1 MQTIDLKNGIGRWG
15 GWFRR
20 ATLGLCLL
28 IGLGI
33 PVAQATQAMAKD
45 LTELSIE
52 DLMSVEV
59 TTTVARKAQ
68 RLSDTAAA
76 VFVITAEDIR
86 RSGVTSI
93 AEALRMVPGLEV
105 ARLDANRY
113 AITARGFNGNF
124 ANKLLVLM
132 DGRTVY
138 SPLYSGVFWDVQ
150 DTLLEDIARIE
161 VIRGPGASLWGANA
175 VNGVINIIT
184 KPAKETQGGL
194 LAAGLGTEE
203 KGFGGLRYG
212 GAMGDTT
219 HYRAYAKYFNRD
231 NAVDLQGNDNYDKLE
246 VTRGGGR
253 MDWQASARD
262 AVTFQ
267 GDYYDGR
274 VGNQGTYPL
283 YDPPYLTDFKDNV
296 PITGGNL
303 LGRWQRTLS
312 SSSDFIFQTYYDRT
326 ERPVVL
332 LEETRDTFDLDFQH
346 RFGLGRRQEI
356 MWGAGYR
363 LTQAHLVNGPAVFMR
378 DEERQDQLFS
388 FFLQDEIALWPEKLS
403 LLLGS
408 KFEENDYTGFEVQPN
423 ARLLWNA
430 HRQHTFWGAVSRAV
444 RTPSQAE
451 HDTTLT
457 RYVLPGNP
465 ETLIRFYGNEDFESE
480 ELIAYELGYR
490 YVPEERLSLD
500 LALFYNDYD
509 QLRTAEAGAP
519 FLEIGTPPYIVVPLY
534 VDNQMKGHT
543 YGTELALEFRPWQW
557 WRLKAAYTYL
567 KMHLQNYDTSN
578 DPTSEDAEGEVP
590 RHQVSLL
597 SYLDLPGNWGLD
609 LWGRYVDD
617 LPAQDISDYITL
629 DARLSWRPTARLELA
644 LVGQNLVEEKHQEY
658 APEYIEFTPAEI
670 ERSVYVKMTWQF

>member
-1 MQTIDLKNGIGRWG
+1 MATIQLNKGNRQRG
-15 GWFRR
+15 GWFSR
-20 ATLGLCLL
+20 AALGLCLL
-28 IGLGI
+28 LGFGI
-33 PVAQATQAMAKD
+33 PMAQATQASARD
-45 LTELSIE
+45 LTEMSIE
-52 DLMSVEV
+52 DLMGVEV
-59 TTTVARKAQ
+59 TTTVSRKAQ

-86 RSGVTSI
+86 RSGVVSI
-93 AEALRMVPGLEV
+93 AEALRMVPGIEV

-184 KPAKETQGGL
+184 KPANETHGGL
-194 LAAGLGTEE
+194 LTAGVGTEE

-212 GAMGDTT
+212 AALGDTVN
-219 HYRAYAKYFNRD
+219 YRAYAKYFNRD
-231 NAVDLQGNDNYDKLE
+231 NAVDLQGDDNYDRLE
-246 VTRGGGR
+246 VARGGGR
-253 MDWQASARD
+253 LDWQASARD

-274 VGNQGTYPL
+274 VANQGTYPL
-283 YDPPYLTDFKDNV
+283 YDPPYVAEFQDNV

-312 SSSDFIFQTYYDRT
+312 SSSDVIVQTYYDRT

-332 LEETRDTFDLDFQH
+332 LSETRDTFDLDFQH
-346 RFGLGRRQEI
+346 RFGVGRRQEI
-356 MWGAGYR
+356 LWGAGYR
-363 LTQAHLVNGPAVFMR
+363 LTQAHLVNGPAVMFS
-378 DEERQDQLFS
+378 DDERQDQLFS
-388 FFLQDEIALWPEKLS
+388 FFVQDEIALWPEKLS

-430 HRQHTFWGAVSRAV
+430 HPQHTFWGAVSRAV

-451 HDTTLT
+451 HDTILT
-457 RYVLPGNP
+457 RYVFPGTP
-465 ETLIRFYGNEDFESE
+465 ETLVRFYGNEDFESE

-509 QLRTAEAGAP
+509 KLRTAQLGAP
-519 FLEIGTPPYIVVPLY
+519 FLEVGTPPYVVVPLY

-543 YGTELALEFRPWQW
+543 YGAELALEFRPWQW
-557 WRLKAAYTYL
+557 WRLKGAYTYL
-567 KMHLQNYDTSN
+567 KMDLQNYATST
-578 DPTSEDAEGEVP
+578 DPSSEAAEGEVP

-617 LPAQDISDYITL
+617 LPAQGISDYFTL
-629 DARLSWRPTARLELA
+629 DARLSWHPTARLELA
-644 LVGQNLVEEKHQEY
+644 LVGQNLLEEKHQEY
-658 APEYIEFTPAEI
+658 APEYIEFTAAEI
-670 ERSVYVKMTWQF
+670 ERSVYVKVTWQF